1 MWRLVAKLRYAAY
14 LVAVVAA
21 ALHFGGSASGTS
33 GKGGAAQSA
42 KSPYVRFFGMTA
54 QRGKAWAE
62 VRHGHVH
69 TVNLDVRLRCQSGI
83 YATSHM
89 IFVDRGPHGLR
100 FHGSNFKTAWTKD
113 GLTARVRGGIATR
126 DRVVHG
132 TVSVSGRFGGST
144 CSSGVVR
151 FGASSAPLVKLSSS

>member
-1 MWRLVAKLRYAAY
+1 MWRLVAKLRYVAY

-21 ALHFGGSASGTS
+21 AIHFGGSATGTT
-33 GKGGAAQSA
+33 KSA
-42 KSPYVRFFGMTA
+42 GSEKSPYVRFFGMTA

-62 VRHGHVH
+62 VTHGHVH
-69 TVNLDVRLRCQSGI
+69 TVNLDVRLRCKSGI

-100 FHGSNFKTAWTKD
+100 FHGSSFKTAWTKD

-132 TVSVSGRFGGST
+132 TVSVTGRFAGST
-144 CSSGVVR
+144 CRSGIVR
-151 FGASSAPLVKLSSS
+151 WGASSAPLVKLSSS